1 MTRYRVSRR
10 KKRLDDGME
19 KIEYLY
25 VCEECNNEMWSD
37 SKRLLMSCPLCRDK
51 GVKTK
56 MEMYV

>member
-1 MTRYRVSRR
+1 MTKYKVSMR

-25 VCEECNNEMWSD
+25 VCNECSNETWNE
-37 SKRLLMSCPLCRDK
+37 SKRLFMSCPLCRNK
-51 GVKTK
+51 GIKTK

>member
-1 MTRYRVSRR
+1 MSRR
-10 KKRLDDGME
+10 KKRLEDGME

-37 SKRLLMSCPLCRDK
+37 SKRLLMSCPPCRNK

-56 MEMYV
+56 MEIYV